1 MSSMHSTLAK
11 GFILHRFF
19 SSSPL
24 LMSQVPFLSCFVDE
38 ETGFHE
44 LQESLEVTR
53 LVGVRIRVA
62 V

>member
-1 MSSMHSTLAK
+1 
-11 GFILHRFF
+11 
-19 SSSPL
+19 
-24 LMSQVPFLSCFVDE
+24 MSQVPFLSCFVDE